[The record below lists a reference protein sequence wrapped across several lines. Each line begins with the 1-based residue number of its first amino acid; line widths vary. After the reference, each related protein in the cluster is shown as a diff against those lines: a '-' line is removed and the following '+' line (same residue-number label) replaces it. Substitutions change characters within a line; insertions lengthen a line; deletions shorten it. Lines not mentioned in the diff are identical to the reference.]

1 MRMILVEDEPEMSR
15 LIAQCVTDAGYMVDR
30 VGSLAEAEAALAVR
44 RYALALLDRRLPD
57 GDGLALLPFLRSSSP
72 GTPVI
77 VLTALDE
84 VREKVRGLNAG
95 ADDYLAKPFDM
106 DELLARIRAAL
117 RRPGGEPPPAIRC
130 GDVVFEPATREVTV
144 RGELLLLG
152 RRELVLLEILICRA
166 GRVVQ
171 RSTLLNE
178 VYGLDDEVQ
187 SNALDAHVSRLRGRL
202 IKASVVIHPVRGVGY
217 MLDEA

>member
-1 MRMILVEDEPEMSR
+1 MLLVEDEPEMAR
-15 LIAQCVTDAGYMVDR
+15 LIARCVGDAGLMVDC
-30 VGSLAEAEAALAVR
+30 VGSLAEAEAALAIK

-57 GDGLALLPFLRSSSP
+57 GDGLALLPVMRSSSP

-130 GDVVFEPATREVTV
+130 GDVVFDPATREVTV
-144 RGELLLLG
+144 RGELLVLG
-152 RRELVLLEILICRA
+152 RRELVLLEVLICRA

-178 VYGLDDEVQ
+178 VYGFDDEVQ
-187 SNALDAHVSRLRGRL
+187 PNALDAHVSRLRGRL
-202 IKASVVIHPVRGVGY
+202 TSARVAIHPVRGVGY

>member
-1 MRMILVEDEPEMSR
+1 MRMLLIEDEPELSR
-15 LIAQCVTDAGYMVDR
+15 LIAQCITDAGFMVDC
-30 VGSLAEAEAALAVR
+30 VGSLAEAEAALAVK

-57 GDGLALLPFLRSSSP
+57 GDGLALLPVVRSSSP

-117 RRPGGEPPPAIRC
+117 RRPGGEPAPAIRC
-130 GDVVFEPATREVTV
+130 GDVVFDPATREVT
-144 RGELLLLG
+144 LLGDLLVLG
-152 RRELVLLEILICRA
+152 RRELVLLEVLICRA

-187 SNALDAHVSRLRGRL
+187 SNALDAHVSRLRSRL
-202 IKASVVIHPVRGVGY
+202 VKARVVLHPVRGVGY
-217 MLDEA
+217 MLSEA